1 MRRFILCLSA
11 ACAVL
16 FACQREDAP
25 CNCDSRMITFGVRA
39 TGAGIATRAYA
50 ENTAASVQQSGF
62 NVAAVNGISLMF
74 NSFASYIG
82 GVYLPEGSPYYFPAS
97 GSLDFYA
104 AFPASHSVNVMSGVA
119 TLSYEQDADEDLLVC
134 AVSGAT
140 SQGRSVDIVF
150 DHALSLLRFKAL
162 GANADVIYKVTSVKV
177 GAPSSALYSFS
188 EGAWLNTGSYGDVV
202 YSSAVTTLG
211 SSATVIDGAV
221 TVIPCIPVVSVEWS
235 VYAPDGNTLIG
246 SYSSSKSLGVAL
258 SMGHETTVILTLP
271 GGDVDGI
278 SFSVNVNPW
287 VSEEHNLILD

>member
-1 MRRFILCLSA
+1 MA
-11 ACAVL
+11 AFAAL
-16 FACQREDAP
+16 AACQREEAP
-25 CNCDSRMITFGVRA
+25 CNCDSQMITFGISGI
-39 TGAGIATRAYA
+39 GARMTTRAYA
-50 ENTAASVQQSGF
+50 ENTAASVQESGF
-62 NVAAVNGISLMF
+62 SVAAVNGTSLMF
-74 NSFASYIG
+74 NSVASYSG
-82 GVYLPEGSPYYFPAS
+82 GVYLPQGSPYYFPAS

-104 AFPASHSVNVMSGVA
+104 AFPASHDVNVTSGVA

-134 AVSGAT
+134 AVMGAT
-140 SQGRSVDIVF
+140 SQGQSVGIVF

-162 GANADVIYKVTSVKV
+162 GANGDVVYKVTSVKV

-188 EGAWLNTGSYGDVV
+188 EGAWLNAGSYGDVV

-246 SYSSSKSLGVAL
+246 SYSSSKSLGAAL
-258 SMGHETTVILTLP
+258 SMGHETTVTLTLP
-271 GGDVDGI
+271 DGEVDGV

-287 VSEEHNLILD
+287 VPEEHNLILD